1 MASVVVF
8 MEIRLGTLIVNI
20 EKLYGDVIINMIIMK
35 RVKHHIYMKTS
46 LKNYLLKLLMR

>member
-1 MASVVVF
+1 MDF
-8 MEIRLGTLIVNI
+8 KGIRLGILIVNI

-35 RVKHHIYMKTS
+35 SVKHLTYIKIS